1 MVDLSE
7 VSSGDEVG
15 ELGDGRVA
23 AVGEADGGDDVGL
36 LLGRGHG
43 ASGLQGLGDLAVQ
56 GVADDDRD
64 DIDLGILGDLAPVV
78 DGLLIAVALRG
89 VLG

>member
-1 MVDLSE
+1 VLA
-7 VSSGDEVG
+7 
-15 ELGDGRVA
+15 R
-23 AVGEADGGDDVGL
+23 AD
-36 LLGRGHG
+36 H
-43 ASGLQGLGDLAVQ
+43 GLGDLAVQ